1 MQKGDTVKL
10 IKSCPELDILMGVSV
25 GDIGVCISDSDED
38 MINVKFGKQKYPFIL
53 CSRLEIVKDN
63 SSTNENEFNCIKE
76 YTLQLKEQLA
86 KQDEIIQS
94 LKSDVMLLKQDI
106 NKYFIKSNSLDED
119 IKNLQ
124 ERLDYLEG
132 RHI

>member
-1 MQKGDTVKL
+1 MQKGDKVRL
-10 IKSCPELDILMGVSV
+10 VKSCPELDEIMGVSV
-25 GDIGVCISDSDED
+25 GDIGVCIGDSDED

-63 SSTNENEFNCIKE
+63 LSTEGNEFNCREE
-76 YTLQLKEQLA
+76 YSLQLKEQLA
-86 KQDEIIQS
+86 RQEEIIKN
-94 LKSDVMLLKQDI
+94 LKNEVMLLKQDV
-106 NKYFIKSNSLDED
+106 NKCVAKSNSLDED

>member
-1 MQKGDTVKL
+1 MQKGDKVRL
-10 IKSCPELDILMGVSV
+10 VKSCPELDKIMGVSV
-25 GDIGVCISDSDED
+25 GDIGVCIGDLEED
-38 MINVKFGKQKYPFIL
+38 MIDVKFGEQKYPFIL

-63 SSTNENEFNCIKE
+63 LSTKENEFNCMKE
-76 YTLQLKEQLA
+76 YSIQLKEQLA
-86 KQDEIIQS
+86 RQDEIIKN
-94 LKSDVMLLKQDI
+94 LKNEVMLLKQDMG
-106 NKYFIKSNSLDED
+106 KYVIKSNSLDED

>member
-1 MQKGDTVKL
+1 MQKGDKVRL
-10 IKSCPELDILMGVSV
+10 VKSCPELDAIMGVSV
-25 GDIGVCISDSDED
+25 GDIGVCIRDSDED
-38 MINVKFGKQKYPFIL
+38 MIDVKFGKQKYPFIL

-63 SSTNENEFNCIKE
+63 LSTKENEFNCRKE
-76 YTLQLKEQLA
+76 YSIQLKEQLA
-86 KQDEIIQS
+86 RQDEIIKN
-94 LKSDVMLLKQDI
+94 LKNEVVLLKQDI
-106 NKYFIKSNSLDED
+106 NKYVIKSNSLDED

>member
-1 MQKGDTVKL
+1 MQKGDKVRL
-10 IKSCPELDILMGVSV
+10 IRSCPELDEIMGVSV

-38 MINVKFGKQKYPFIL
+38 MIYVKFGKQKYPVM
-53 CSRLEIVKDN
+53 CYRLEIVKDN
-63 SSTNENEFNCIKE
+63 LSTEENEFNSIKE
-76 YTLQLKEQLA
+76 YTIQVEEQLA
-86 KQDEIIQS
+86 KQDEIIKN
-94 LKSDVMLLKQDI
+94 LKSEIMLLKQDMD
-106 NKYFIKSNSLDED
+106 KYVTKSNSLDED

>member
-1 MQKGDTVKL
+1 MQKGDKVRL
-10 IKSCPELDILMGVSV
+10 IKSCPELDEIMGVSV

-38 MINVKFGKQKYPFIL
+38 MIYVKFGKQKYPVM
-53 CSRLEIVKDN
+53 CYRLETVKDN
-63 SSTNENEFNCIKE
+63 LSTKENEFNCMKE
-76 YTLQLKEQLA
+76 YSIQLNEQLA
-86 KQDEIIQS
+86 RQDEIIKN
-94 LKSDVMLLKQDI
+94 LKNEVMLLKQGI
-106 NKYFIKSNSLDED
+106 NEYVTKSNNLDED

>member
-1 MQKGDTVKL
+1 MQKGDKVRL
-10 IKSCPELDILMGVSV
+10 IRSCPELDEIMGVSV

-38 MINVKFGKQKYPFIL
+38 MIYVKFGKQKYPVM
-53 CSRLEIVKDN
+53 CYRLEIVKDN
-63 SSTNENEFNCIKE
+63 LSTTENEFNYIKE
-76 YTLQLKEQLA
+76 YTIQLEEQLA
-86 KQDEIIQS
+86 KQDEIIKG
-94 LKSDVMLLKQDI
+94 LKSEVMSLKQDM
-106 NKYFIKSNSLDED
+106 NKYLIKSNSLDED

>member
-1 MQKGDTVKL
+1 MQKGDKVRL
-10 IKSCPELDILMGVSV
+10 IRSCPELDEIMGVSV

-38 MINVKFGKQKYPFIL
+38 MIYVKFGKQKYPVM
-53 CSRLEIVKDN
+53 CYRLETVKDN
-63 SSTNENEFNCIKE
+63 LSTKENEFNYIKE
-76 YTLQLKEQLA
+76 YTIQLEEQLA
-86 KQDEIIQS
+86 RQDEIIKG
-94 LKSDVMLLKQDI
+94 LKSDVMLLKQDMA
-106 NKYFIKSNSLDED
+106 KYFIKSNSLDED